1 MSPWRG
7 PREIRSGAGG
17 RTGGTNLF
25 QFELERAQET
35 GDGILHLCNGGQER
49 RCGETRERDLEW
61 QDSDPN
67 RYEDQPME
75 TEKGVSE

>member
-1 MSPWRG
+1 
-7 PREIRSGAGG
+7 
-17 RTGGTNLF
+17 LF

-35 GDGILHLCNGGQER
+35 GDGILHLYNGGQEM

-75 TEKGVSE
+75 TGKE